1 MYYYLHWFV
10 LGGAVDGELCHVDQ
24 VEDDQE
30 GGHQLAGRLA
40 GGAGAERFGQAADWP
55 DAALHVT
62 REQSSL

>member
-40 GGAGAERFGQAADWP
+40 GGAGAERQPTAPTLTQQPAQ
-55 DAALHVT
+55 HQT
-62 REQSSL
+62 